1 MIGVIRSLFLLL
13 TACDVLC
20 EFPNKSKMKS
30 QLTLPDLLGVKGVY
44 DQSCKWDEGHVTLM
58 ICMSGIRRVYEP
70 QSSYRSSSEK
80 SDQLTEQGQVG

>member
-20 EFPNKSKMKS
+20 EYPNKSNMVN

-44 DQSCKWDEGHVTLM
+44 DQSRERDEGHVTLM
-58 ICMSGIRRVYEP
+58 TCTSGIRRVYEP
-70 QSSYRSSSEK
+70 QSSYRSSSEYRI
-80 SDQLTEQGQVG
+80 S